1 MPWHVF
7 FFKQDMYA
15 ATDFQRHIV
24 TDVSEHQHFIS
35 IGVSNFAS
43 GYAGCYWE
51 WCDTT
56 RGAGGLW

>member
-1 MPWHVF
+1 MACI
-7 FFKQDMYA
+7 FKNRTCTQP
-15 ATDFQRHIV
+15 TDFQKHIL
-24 TDVSEHQHFIS
+24 TDVSQQHFVS